1 MRTLV
6 TRRARL
12 LGGAALGAVAAFAF
26 GGTAAAQD
34 APQAQ
39 ATQVE
44 EVIVT
49 GIRGSIESSIAEKRS
64 NSSIVEVVTAE
75 DIGKLPDVSIAE
87 SLARLPG
94 LTAQRLD
101 GRGQVI
107 SIRGLAPDFTT
118 ALLNGREQVSAGDN
132 RGVEFDQYPS
142 ELLGSVLVY
151 KTPDAALIGQG
162 LAGTADLRTIRPLEY
177 GRQAIALNARYEW
190 NDYGALN
197 SGTEDTGQRLSVS
210 YIDQFMDDTLG
221 VVLGYAHMTTPYQ
234 AERFNAWGYPTL
246 DINDDRYGETVGGV
260 RQARAG
266 YEEEAGALFIGGAKP
281 YVQSSEL
288 VRDGYMATVEYRPH
302 DRWRSTFDAFYSE
315 FDNTQILRG
324 IEFPLAWG
332 GSAGVCPGPIATC
345 RPAPLLRP
353 DATVEDGMIVAGTF
367 DNVKGVVRNDGN
379 RRTAEL
385 SSVGWN
391 NWFQV
396 DDNWSA
402 TVDLSYSKADRTDV
416 VLETNAGT
424 GRNIDGVLDTLSFV
438 TTPEGTTF
446 TSALNYADAS
456 LILLTSAQGWGGG
469 VYPEGIEGG
478 QDGFINSPT
487 VVDELTSARV
497 EFGRDYDSG
506 PFRRFSFGVNLTS
519 RDKELSLER
528 YYLSLAANRADPLH
542 NTSVPVPSEFLLEPT
557 DLTYLGLGPVI
568 SYDPFALVDSGIYE
582 LLAPQDDNLLA
593 FGWAVSEEVITGYWK
608 ADIDSMLF
616 GLPTTGN
623 MGFQVVHTDQSSDGT
638 VAAGNPA
645 TPQPITDGDDY
656 TYILPSLNL
665 AFEVRDDLFVRFG
678 AAREMAR
685 PRMDQMRA
693 SVNIDFNEGRVNSTN
708 LDQSPWGGSGG
719 NPRLRPWIA
728 NAVDLSV
735 EKYFGR
741 RGYVSLAGFYKDLE
755 SYIYDQQTLTDFT
768 GFPYT
773 GLVAPALNQGYLS
786 KPQNGEGGTLQG
798 VEFAV
803 SVPFDLIWQPLEGF
817 GVNFSASWTDSDIIP
832 NPGNPSQ
839 PLPGLSEHVNNLTVY
854 YERAGFQARISN
866 RYRSEFLGELSGV
879 GTDRIQRM
887 VDAESVVD
895 AQVGYEFQSGAL
907 EGLSILA
914 QVNNL
919 TDEQFKTFENDDRR
933 RVIDYQQYG
942 RTFLV
947 GVNYRY

>member
-1 MRTLV
+1 MRTQV

-12 LGGAALGAVAAFAF
+12 HGSAALAAAAAFAF
-26 GGTAAAQD
+26 VGTASAQD
-34 APQAQ
+34 ASPQE
-39 ATQVE
+39 TEVE

-49 GIRGSIESSIAEKRS
+49 GIRGSIESSIASKRE

-151 KTPDAALIGQG
+151 KTPDAGLIGQG
-162 LAGTADLRTIRPLEY
+162 LAGTADLRTIRPLQY

-197 SGTEDTGQRLSVS
+197 SGTEDTGQRFSVS
-210 YIDQFMDDTLG
+210 YIDQFMDGRLG
-221 VVLGYAHMTTPYQ
+221 VVLGYAHMSTPYQ
-234 AERFNAWGYPTL
+234 AERFNAWGYPG
-246 DINDDRYGETVGGV
+246 DDEV
-260 RQARAG
+260 AG
-266 YEEEAGALFIGGAKP
+266 PNLVIGGAKP

-288 VRDGYMATVEYRPH
+288 VRDGYMATVEFRPNE
-302 DRWRSTFDAFYSE
+302 RWRSTFDAFYSD

-332 GSAGVCPGPIATC
+332 GSAGTCPGPVATC
-345 RPAPLLRP
+345 RPAPTLRP
-353 DATVEDGMIVAGTF
+353 GYTVEDGMVVAGTW

-385 SSVGWN
+385 TSFGWN
-391 NWFQV
+391 NEFQL
-396 DDNWSA
+396 DDNWTANFDVSF
-402 TVDLSYSKADRTDV
+402 SKADRTDT

-424 GRNIDGVLDTLSFV
+424 GRNIDGALDTLTFV

-446 TSALNYADAS
+446 TTTLDYSDPT

-469 VYPEGIEGG
+469 TYPQGIEGG
-478 QDGFINSPT
+478 QDGFINSPS
-487 VVDELTSARV
+487 VVDELTSVRAD
-497 EFGRDYDSG
+497 FGRDYETG
-506 PFRRFSFGVNLTS
+506 PFSRFSFGANLTS
-519 RDKELSLER
+519 RDKELTLER

-542 NTSVPVPSEFLLEPT
+542 NTSVPVPSQFLLEPT
-557 DLTYLGLGPVI
+557 ELTYLGLGPMI
-568 SYDPFALVDSGIYE
+568 SYDPFALVESGIYD

-593 FGWAVSEEVITGYWK
+593 FGWTVSEEVFTTYWK
-608 ADIDSMLF
+608 ADIESTLL
-616 GLPTTGN
+616 GAPVTGN

-645 TPQPITDGDDY
+645 TPQAVTGGNDY

-665 AFEVRDDLFVRFG
+665 AFEVNDNLFVRVG

-693 SVNIDFNEGRVNSTN
+693 SINIDFNEGRVNST
-708 LDQSPWGGSGG
+708 DPDMSPWGGSGG
-719 NPRLRPWIA
+719 NPALRPWIA
-728 NAVDLSV
+728 NAFDLSI

-768 GFPYT
+768 GYPYT
-773 GLVAPALNQGYLS
+773 GGTAPALSQGYLS
-786 KPQNGEGGTLQG
+786 IPQNGEGGVIQG

-803 SVPFDLIWQPLEGF
+803 SVPFDLIWEPLEGF
-817 GVNFSASWTDSDIIP
+817 GATFSASWTDSDIIP
-832 NPGNPSQ
+832 NPGSPST
-839 PLPGLSEHVNNLTVY
+839 PLPGLSEKVSNLTVY
-854 YERAGFQARISN
+854 YERAGFQARISR

-887 VDAESVVD
+887 VDAESIVD
-895 AQVGYEFQSGAL
+895 AQIGYEFQSGPL
-907 EGLSILA
+907 EGLSALF

-919 TDEQFKTFENDDRR
+919 TDEQFKTFENNDPR

-942 RTFLV
+942 RTYLV
-947 GVNYRY
+947 GINYRY

>member
-1 MRTLV
+1 MTIRI
-6 TRRARL
+6 TRRTRL
-12 LGGAALGAVAAFAF
+12 LGSAAFGAAAVLAFAE
-26 GGTAAAQD
+26 TASAQN
-34 APQAQ
+34 APQEE

-44 EVIVT
+44 EIVVT
-49 GIRGSIESSIAEKRS
+49 GIRGSIESSIASKRE

-107 SIRGLAPDFTT
+107 SVRGLAPDFTT

-197 SGTEDTGQRLSVS
+197 SGTEDTGQRYSVS

-221 VVLGYAHMTTPYQ
+221 VVLGYAHMSTPYQ
-234 AERFNAWGYPTL
+234 AERFNAWGYPNYSDGNL
-246 DINDDRYGETVGGV
+246 
-260 RQARAG
+260 
-266 YEEEAGALFIGGAKP
+266 LIGGAKP

-288 VRDGYMATVEYRPH
+288 VRDGYIATVEYRPN
-302 DRWRSTFDAFYSE
+302 DRWHSTFDAFYSE

-332 GSAGVCPGPIATC
+332 GSSGACPGLPAVC
-345 RPAPLLRP
+345 RPAPALQP
-353 DATVEDGMIVAGTF
+353 GYTVEDGMIVSGTW

-385 SSVGWN
+385 TSVGWN
-391 NWFQV
+391 NEFQV
-396 DDNWSA
+396 TDEWSA
-402 TVDLSYSKADRTDV
+402 TLDLSYSKADRTDV
-416 VLETNAGT
+416 VLETYSGT
-424 GRNIDGVLDTLSFV
+424 GRNVDGALDTLDFT

-446 TSALNYADAS
+446 TPTLDYSDPS
-456 LILLTSAQGWGGG
+456 LILLTSPQGWGGI
-469 VYPEGIEGG
+469 PGG
-478 QDGFINSPT
+478 QDGFINSPSI
-487 VVDELTSARV
+487 VDELSSIRG
-497 EFGRDYDSG
+497 EMSREYEEG
-506 PFRRFSFGVNLTS
+506 PFSRFTFGFNLTS
-519 RDKELSLER
+519 RDKELTLER
-528 YYLSLAANRADPLH
+528 YYLSLTANVADPLH
-542 NTSVPVPSEFLLEPT
+542 NTSVPVPGQFLLEPT
-557 DLTYLGLGPVI
+557 QLDYLGLGPMI
-568 SYDPFALVDSGIYE
+568 SYDPFALVDSGIYDFI
-582 LLAPQDDNLLA
+582 APQDDNLLA
-593 FGWAVSEEVITGYWK
+593 FGWAVSEEVLTGYWK
-608 ADIDSMLF
+608 ADINSMLF
-616 GLPTTGN
+616 GLPVTGN
-623 MGFQVVHTDQSSDGT
+623 MGFQVVHTEQSSDGL
-638 VAAGNPA
+638 AASGDPA
-645 TPQPITDGDDY
+645 VVTPVSGGDDY
-656 TYILPSLNL
+656 NYLLPSANL
-665 AFEVRDDLFVRFG
+665 AFEVRDDLFVRLG
-678 AAREMAR
+678 LARELAR

-693 SVNIDFNEGRVNSTN
+693 SINIDYNQSRAGSTDIN
-708 LDQSPWGGSGG
+708 ASPWGGSGG
-719 NPRLRPWIA
+719 NPNLRPWIA
-728 NAVDLSV
+728 NAVDLSI

-755 SYIYDQQTLTDFT
+755 SYIYDQQQLTDFT
-768 GFPYT
+768 GYPIT
-773 GLVAPALNQGYLS
+773 GGPEPVLRQGFIS
-786 KPQNGEGGTLQG
+786 TPQNGEGGVIQG

-803 SVPFDLIWQPLEGF
+803 SVPFDLLWAPLEGF
-817 GVNFSASWTDSDIIP
+817 GVNFSASWTDSDIVP

-839 PLPGLSEHVNNLTVY
+839 PLPGLSENVSNLTVY
-854 YERAGFQARISN
+854 YERDGFQARVSN

-895 AQVGYEFQSGAL
+895 AQIGYEFQSGPL
-907 EGLSILA
+907 EGLSALF

-919 TDEQFKTFENDDRR
+919 TDEQFKTFENNDPR

-942 RTFLV
+942 RTYLV
-947 GVNYRY
+947 GINYRY

>member
-1 MRTLV
+1 MRTLD

-26 GGTAAAQD
+26 AGTAAAQD
-34 APQAQ
+34 APQDQ

-49 GIRGSIESSIAEKRS
+49 GIRSSIESSIASKRE

-107 SIRGLAPDFTT
+107 SIRGLSPDFTT

-197 SGTEDTGQRLSVS
+197 SGTEDTGQRFSVS

-221 VVLGYAHMTTPYQ
+221 VVLGYAHMSTPYQ
-234 AERFNAWGYPTL
+234 AERFNAWGYPTYSDGNL
-246 DINDDRYGETVGGV
+246 V
-260 RQARAG
+260 
-266 YEEEAGALFIGGAKP
+266 IGGAKP

-332 GSAGVCPGPIATC
+332 GSAGACPGAPGVC
-345 RPAPLLRP
+345 RPAPALRP
-353 DATVEDGMIVAGTF
+353 GYTVEDGMIVAGTW

-385 SSVGWN
+385 TSVGWN

-446 TSALNYADAS
+446 TPTLDYSDPT

-469 VYPEGIEGG
+469 VYPAGIEGG
-478 QDGFINSPT
+478 QDGFINSPS

-497 EFGRDYDSG
+497 EFGRDYHEG
-506 PFRRFSFGVNLTS
+506 PFSRFSFGVNVTS
-519 RDKELSLER
+519 RDKSLTLER
-528 YYLSLAANRADPLH
+528 YYLALAANRADPLH
-542 NTSVPVPSEFLLEPT
+542 NTSVPVPSQFLLEPT
-557 DLTYLGLGPVI
+557 DLTYLGLGPMI

-582 LLAPQDDNLLA
+582 LLAPQDDNFLA
-593 FGWAVSEEVITGYWK
+593 FGWAVSEEVVTGYWK
-608 ADIDSMLF
+608 ADIESVLF

-623 MGFQVVHTDQSSDGT
+623 MGFQVVYTEQSSDGMA
-638 VAAGNPA
+638 AAGNPA
-645 TPQPITDGDDY
+645 TPEPVSGGDDY

-665 AFEVRDDLFVRFG
+665 AFEVRDDLYVRFG

-693 SVNIDFNEGRVNSTN
+693 SVNIDFNEGLWNSTN
-708 LDQSPWGGSGG
+708 LNQSPWGGSGG

-728 NAVDLSV
+728 NAVDLSI

-773 GLVAPALNQGYLS
+773 GPNAPLLNQGYLS

-895 AQVGYEFQSGAL
+895 AQVGYEFQSGPL
-907 EGLSILA
+907 EGLSVLA

-919 TDEQFKTFENDDRR
+919 TDEEFKTFENDDPR
-933 RVIDYQQYG
+933 RVIDHQQYG
-942 RTFLV
+942 RTYLV

>member
-1 MRTLV
+1 MRTQV

-12 LGGAALGAVAAFAF
+12 LGGAALGVVALLAVA
-26 GGTAAAQD
+26 GGA
-34 APQAQ
+34 QAQ
-39 ATQVE
+39 SQDPQEEATE
-44 EVIVT
+44 IGEIIVT

-94 LTAQRLD
+94 LATQRLD
-101 GRGQVI
+101 GRAQVI

-118 ALLNGREQVSAGDN
+118 SLLNGREQVSSGDN

-197 SGTEDTGQRLSVS
+197 SGTEDSGQRYSIS

-221 VVLGYAHMTTPYQ
+221 VVLGYAHMSTPYQ
-234 AERFNAWGYPTL
+234 AERFNAWGYPNYSDGNL
-246 DINDDRYGETVGGV
+246 I
-260 RQARAG
+260 
-266 YEEEAGALFIGGAKP
+266 IGGAKP

-288 VRDGYMATVEYRPH
+288 VRDGYLATVEYRPN

-332 GSAGVCPGPIATC
+332 GSAGACPGTPDVC
-345 RPAPLLRP
+345 RPAPSLRSGY
-353 DATVEDGMIVAGTF
+353 TVEDGVIVAGTW

-385 SSVGWN
+385 TSVGWN
-391 NWFQV
+391 NEFQLT
-396 DDNWSA
+396 DAWTASF
-402 TVDLSYSKADRTDV
+402 DLSYSKADRTDV

-424 GRNIDGVLDTLSFV
+424 GRNVLGALDTLSFV

-446 TSALNYADAS
+446 TPTLDYSDPS

-469 VYPEGIEGG
+469 VYPSGIEGG

-487 VVDELTSARV
+487 TVDELTSARLDFERV
-497 EFGRDYDSG
+497 IEDG
-506 PFRRFSFGVNLTS
+506 PFSRFSFGFNLTS
-519 RDKELSLER
+519 RDKELELER
-528 YYLSLAANRADPLH
+528 YYLSLAANRADPTH
-542 NTSVPVPSEFLLEPT
+542 TTSVPVPSEFLLEPT
-557 DLTYLGLGPVI
+557 DLTYLGLGPMI
-568 SYDPFALVDSGIYE
+568 SYDPFALVESGIYD

-593 FGWAVSEEVITGYWK
+593 FGWSVSEEVFTGYWM
-608 ADIDSMLF
+608 ADIDSTMF
-616 GLPTTGN
+616 GLPLTGN
-623 MGFQVVHTDQSSDGT
+623 MGFQVVHTDQSSEGT

-645 TPQPITDGDDY
+645 TPQPVSDGDDY
-656 TYILPSLNL
+656 FYVLPSANL
-665 AFEVRDDLFVRFG
+665 AFEVADNFFVRLG
-678 AAREMAR
+678 AARELAR

-693 SVNIDFNEGRVNSTN
+693 SINIDFNEGRVASTDVN
-708 LDQSPWGGSGG
+708 QSPWGGSGG

-728 NAVDLSV
+728 NALDISI

-768 GFPYT
+768 GYPYT
-773 GLVAPALNQGYLS
+773 GPVAPTLTQGFLS
-786 KPQNGEGGTLQG
+786 TPQNGEGGVIQG
-798 VEFAV
+798 LEFAL
-803 SVPFDLIWQPLEGF
+803 SVPFDILWQPLEGF
-817 GVNFSASWTDSDIIP
+817 GMTFSASLTDSDIVS
-832 NPGNPSQ
+832 NPGSPST
-839 PLPGLSEHVNNLTVY
+839 PLPGLSEKVGNLTVY

-887 VDAESVVD
+887 VDEENVVD
-895 AQVGYEFQSGAL
+895 AQIGYEFQSGPM

-919 TDEQFKTFENDDRR
+919 TDEQFKTFENNDDR

-947 GVNYRY
+947 GLNYRY

>member
-1 MRTLV
+1 MRTHV

-12 LGGAALGAVAAFAF
+12 LGGAAFGAVAALALA
-26 GGTAAAQD
+26 GTASAQD
-34 APQAQ
+34 APQD
-39 ATQVE
+39 ATEVE
-44 EVIVT
+44 EIVVT
-49 GIRGSIESSIAEKRS
+49 GIRSSIESSIASKRT
-64 NSSIVEVVTAE
+64 NTSIVEVVTAE

-197 SGTEDTGQRLSVS
+197 SGTEDTGQRYSIS

-221 VVLGYAHMTTPYQ
+221 VVLGYAHMSTPYQ
-234 AERFNAWGYPTL
+234 AERFNAWGYPG
-246 DINDDRYGETVGGV
+246 DNAV
-260 RQARAG
+260 AG
-266 YEEEAGALFIGGAKP
+266 PNLVIGGAKP

-288 VRDGYMATVEYRPH
+288 VRDGYMATIEYRPN
-302 DRWRSTFDAFYSE
+302 DRWHSTFDAFYSE

-324 IEFPLAWG
+324 VEFPLAWG
-332 GSAGVCPGPIATC
+332 GSAGACPGTPDVC
-345 RPAPLLRP
+345 RPGPVLQP
-353 DATVEDGMIVAGTF
+353 GFTVEDGMVVAGTF
-367 DNVKGVVRNDGN
+367 ENVKGVVRNDGN

-385 SSVGWN
+385 LSLGWN
-391 NWFQV
+391 NEFQL

-402 TVDLSYSKADRTDV
+402 SLDLSYSKADRTDT

-424 GRNIDGVLDTLSFV
+424 GRNIDGALDTLSFV

-446 TSALNYADAS
+446 TTALDYSDPS

-469 VYPEGIEGG
+469 VFPAGIPGG
-478 QDGFINSPT
+478 QDGFINSPSI
-487 VVDELTSARV
+487 VDELTSIRGEVA
-497 EFGRDYDSG
+497 RDYDAG
-506 PFRRFSFGVNLTS
+506 PFSRFTFGLNLTS
-519 RDKELSLER
+519 RDKELTLKR
-528 YYLSLAANRADPLH
+528 YYLVLAANAADPLH
-542 NTSVPVPSEFLLEPT
+542 NTSVPVPAEFLLEPT
-557 DLTYLGLGPVI
+557 QLSYLGLGPMI
-568 SYDPFALVDSGIYE
+568 SYDPFALVDSGIYD
-582 LLAPQDDNLLA
+582 LVAPQDDNLLA
-593 FGWAVSEEVITGYWK
+593 FGWGVSEEVLTGYWK
-608 ADIDSMLF
+608 ADIDSVLF
-616 GLPTTGN
+616 GMPVTGN

-638 VAAGNPA
+638 VASGNPA
-645 TPQPITDGDDY
+645 TPVPVSGGDEY
-656 TYILPSLNL
+656 NYILPSANL

-678 AAREMAR
+678 AARELAR

-693 SVNIDFNEGRVNSTN
+693 SINIDYNAGLANSTDVN
-708 LDQSPWGGSGG
+708 QSPWGGSGG
-719 NPRLRPWIA
+719 NPELRPWIA
-728 NAVDLSV
+728 NAFDVSI

-755 SYIYDQQTLTDFT
+755 SYIYDQRQLTDFT
-768 GFPYT
+768 GYPIT
-773 GLVAPALNQGYLS
+773 GPQPVLRQGYIS
-786 KPQNGEGGTLQG
+786 TPQNGEGGVIQG

-803 SVPFDLIWQPLEGF
+803 SVPFDLFWAPLEGF
-817 GVNFSASWTDSDIIP
+817 GATFSASWTDSDIIP
-832 NPGNPSQ
+832 NPGSPST
-839 PLPGLSEHVNNLTVY
+839 PLPGLSEKVSNLTVY
-854 YERAGFQARISN
+854 YERAGFQARVSN

-895 AQVGYEFQSGAL
+895 AQIGYEFQSGRL
-907 EGLSILA
+907 EGLSALF

-919 TDEQFKTFENDDRR
+919 TDEEFKTFENNDPR
-933 RVIDYQQYG
+933 RVIDFQQYG
-942 RTFLV
+942 RTYLV
-947 GVNYRY
+947 GLNYRY

>member
-1 MRTLV
+1 MRSQL

-12 LGGAALGAVAAFAF
+12 LGGAAFGAAALLAFA
-26 GGTAAAQD
+26 GAASAQTAPDPQD
-34 APQAQ
+34 D
-39 ATQVE
+39 ATDIG
-44 EVIVT
+44 EVVVT
-49 GIRGSIESSIAEKRS
+49 GIRSSIESSIASKRT

-107 SIRGLAPDFTT
+107 SIRGLSPDFTT

-151 KTPDAALIGQG
+151 KTPDGSLIGQG
-162 LAGTADLRTIRPLEY
+162 LAGTADLRTIRPLAH
-177 GRQAIALNARYEW
+177 GRRTLALNARYEW

-197 SGTEDTGQRLSVS
+197 SGTEDTGQRFSVS
-210 YIDQFMDDTLG
+210 YIDQFMDGRLG
-221 VVLGYAHMTTPYQ
+221 LVLGYAHMSTPYQ
-234 AERFNAWGYPTL
+234 AERFNAWGYP
-246 DINDDRYGETVGGV
+246 NNGPGGE
-260 RQARAG
+260 
-266 YEEEAGALFIGGAKP
+266 LLIGGAKP

-288 VRDGYMATVEYRPH
+288 VRDGYVATLEFRPN
-302 DRWRSTFDAFYSE
+302 DRWHSTFDAFYSE

-324 IEFPLAWG
+324 VEFPLAWG
-332 GSAGVCPGPIATC
+332 GSAGVCPGPAATC
-345 RPAPLLRP
+345 RSGPSLRP
-353 DATVEDGMIVAGTF
+353 GATVEDGVVVAGTF

-385 SSVGWN
+385 TSLAWN
-391 NWFQV
+391 NEFML

-402 TVDLSYSKADRTDV
+402 TLDVSYSKADRTDT

-424 GRNIDGVLDTLSFV
+424 GRNVTGALDSLTFV

-446 TSALNYADAS
+446 RSLLNYADPS

-469 VYPEGIEGG
+469 VYPAGIEGG
-478 QDGFINSPT
+478 QDGFINSPST
-487 VVDELTSARV
+487 VDELRSVRGEIGGDIDA
-497 EFGRDYDSG
+497 G
-506 PFRRFSFGVNLTS
+506 PFSRITFGMNVTD
-519 RDKELSLER
+519 REKELTLER
-528 YYLSLAANRADPLH
+528 YYLSLKANRADPLH
-542 NTSVPVPSEFLLEPT
+542 NTSVPVPAQFLLQPT
-557 DLTYLGLGPVI
+557 QLDFLGIGPVI
-568 SYDPFALVDSGIYE
+568 SYDPFALVASGIYD

-593 FGWAVSEEVITGYWK
+593 FGWAVEETVTTTYLKG
-608 ADIDSMLF
+608 DIDTELF
-616 GLPTTGN
+616 GIPVTGN
-623 MGFQVVHTDQSSDGT
+623 AGVQFVHTEQSSDGR

-645 TPQPITDGDDY
+645 TPVPVSDGDSY
-656 TYILPSLNL
+656 NEVLPSLNL
-665 AFEVRDDLFVRFG
+665 NFQVRDDLYVRLG
-678 AAREMAR
+678 LAREMAR

-693 SVNIDFNEGRVNSTN
+693 SVNIDFNQGRVNSTDIN
-708 LDQSPWGGSGG
+708 QSPWGGSGG
-719 NPRLRPWIA
+719 NPNLRPWIA
-728 NAVDLSV
+728 NAADISI

-741 RGYVSLAGFYKDLE
+741 RGYVSLALFYKDLE

-768 GFPYT
+768 GYPYE
-773 GLVAPALNQGYLS
+773 GAVAPILRQGFLS
-786 KPQNGEGGTLQG
+786 KPQNGEGGVLQG
-798 VEFAV
+798 AEFAV
-803 SVPFDLIWQPLEGF
+803 SLPFDMFWAPLEGF
-817 GVNFSASWTDSDIIP
+817 GATFSASYTDSDIIS
-832 NPGNPSQ
+832 NPGSPST
-839 PLPGLSEHVNNLTVY
+839 PMPGLSEKVANLTVY
-854 YERAGFQARISN
+854 YERHGFQARISN

-887 VDAESVVD
+887 VGAESIVD
-895 AQVGYEFQSGAL
+895 AQIGYEFQSGPM
-907 EGLSILA
+907 EGLSLLA

-919 TDEQFKTFENDDRR
+919 TDEQFKTFENGDER

>member
-1 MRTLV
+1 MRTHV

-12 LGGAALGAVAAFAF
+12 LGGAALVAGLAFAGAV
-26 GGTAAAQD
+26 AAQD
-34 APQAQ
+34 APQEPT
-39 ATQVE
+39 TQVE

-49 GIRGSIESSIAEKRS
+49 GIRGSIESSIASKRE

-197 SGTEDTGQRLSVS
+197 SGTEDTGQRFSVS

-221 VVLGYAHMTTPYQ
+221 VVLGYAHMSTPYQ
-234 AERFNAWGYPTL
+234 AERFNAWGYP
-246 DINDDRYGETVGGV
+246 NSGPGGE
-260 RQARAG
+260 
-266 YEEEAGALFIGGAKP
+266 LLIGGAKP

-288 VRDGYMATVEYRPH
+288 VRDGYIATIEYRPN

-332 GSAGVCPGPIATC
+332 GSAGACPGPLATC
-345 RPAPLLRP
+345 RPAPALRP
-353 DATVEDGMIVAGTF
+353 GFTVEDGMIVAGTF

-385 SSVGWN
+385 TSVGWN
-391 NWFQV
+391 NWFQL

-402 TVDLSYSKADRTDV
+402 TVDLSFSKADRTDV

-424 GRNIDGVLDTLSFV
+424 GRNVAGVLDTLSFV

-446 TSALNYADAS
+446 TTSLDYSDPS

-469 VYPEGIEGG
+469 VYPQGIEGG
-478 QDGFINSPT
+478 QDGVINSPSI
-487 VVDELTSARV
+487 VDELTSVRADV
-497 EFGRDYDSG
+497 GRDYHEG
-506 PFRRFSFGVNLTS
+506 PFSRFSFGFNLTS
-519 RDKELSLER
+519 RDKELTLER

-542 NTSVPVPSEFLLEPT
+542 NTSVPVPSQFLLEPT
-557 DLTYLGLGPVI
+557 ELTYLGLGPMI
-568 SYDPFALVDSGIYE
+568 SYDPFALVESGIYE

-593 FGWAVSEEVITGYWK
+593 FGWAVSEEVFTTYWK
-608 ADIDSMLF
+608 ADIDSTMF
-616 GLPTTGN
+616 GLPLTGN

-638 VAAGNPA
+638 AASGNPA
-645 TPQPITDGDDY
+645 TPVPVSGGDDY
-656 TYILPSLNL
+656 TYVLPSANL
-665 AFEVRDDLFVRFG
+665 AFEVRENLFVRLG
-678 AAREMAR
+678 AARELAR

-693 SVNIDFNEGRVNSTN
+693 SINIDYNAGLAGSTDIN
-708 LDQSPWGGSGG
+708 QSPWGGSGG

-728 NAVDLSV
+728 NAVDLSI

-755 SYIYDQQTLTDFT
+755 SYIYDQQQLTDFT
-768 GFPYT
+768 GYPIT
-773 GLVAPALNQGYLS
+773 GPQPVLRQGFIS
-786 KPQNGEGGTLQG
+786 TPQNGEGGVIQG

-803 SVPFDLIWQPLEGF
+803 SVPFDLFWAPLEGF
-817 GVNFSASWTDSDIIP
+817 GANFSASWTDSDITP

-839 PLPGLSEHVNNLTVY
+839 PLPGLSEEVSNLTVY
-854 YERAGFQARISN
+854 YERDGFQARISN

-895 AQVGYEFQSGAL
+895 AQIGYEFQSGPL
-907 EGLSILA
+907 EGLSALF

-919 TDEQFKTFENDDRR
+919 TDEQFKTFENDDPR

-942 RTFLV
+942 RTYLV

>member
-1 MRTLV
+1 MRTPAN
-6 TRRARL
+6 RRARL
-12 LGGAALGAVAAFAF
+12 LGGAALGVVAILSFA
-26 GGTAAAQD
+26 GVASAQD
-34 APQAQ
+34 AQDPD
-39 ATQVE
+39 ATQVDDI
-44 EVIVT
+44 VVT
-49 GIRGSIESSIAEKRS
+49 GIRSSIESSIASKRT
-64 NSSIVEVVTAE
+64 NDSIVEVVTAE

-107 SIRGLAPDFTT
+107 SIRGLSPDFTT

-151 KTPDAALIGQG
+151 KTPDGALIGQG

-197 SGTEDTGQRLSVS
+197 SGTEDTGQRYSVS
-210 YIDQFMDDTLG
+210 YIDQFMDGRLG
-221 VVLGYAHMTTPYQ
+221 VVLGYAHLSTPYQ
-234 AERFNAWGYPTL
+234 AERFNAWGYP
-246 DINDDRYGETVGGV
+246 NSGPG
-260 RQARAG
+260 
-266 YEEEAGALFIGGAKP
+266 GALVIGGAKP

-288 VRDGYMATVEYRPH
+288 VRDGYIATVEFRPNE
-302 DRWRSTFDAFYSE
+302 RWHSTFDAFYSE

-324 IEFPLAWG
+324 VEFPLAWG
-332 GSAGVCPGPIATC
+332 GSSESVAGACTASGNTQTATC
-345 RPAPLLRP
+345 RPAPSLRAG
-353 DATVEDGMIVAGTF
+353 ATVEDGIVVAGTF

-385 SSVGWN
+385 TSLGWN
-391 NWFQV
+391 NEFML

-402 TVDLSYSKADRTDV
+402 TLDLSYSKADRTDT

-424 GRNIDGVLDTLSFV
+424 GRNVTGALDSLTFR

-446 TSALNYADAS
+446 DSLLDYSNPA

-469 VYPEGIEGG
+469 VYPSGIEGG
-478 QDGFINSPT
+478 QDGFLNSPST
-487 VVDELTSARV
+487 VDELTSIRGEV
-497 EFGRDYDSG
+497 GGDVDFG
-506 PFRRFSFGVNLTS
+506 PFNRIRFGMNVTDREKNLT
-519 RDKELSLER
+519 LER

-542 NTSVPVPSEFLLEPT
+542 NTSVPVPSQFLLAPT
-557 DLTYLGLGPVI
+557 QLDYLGIGPVI
-568 SYDPFALVDSGIYE
+568 SYDPFALVASGIYE

-593 FGWAVSEEVITGYWK
+593 FGWGVEETVTTTYVKG
-608 ADIDSMLF
+608 DLDTVLF
-616 GLPTTGN
+616 GIPTTGN
-623 MGFQVVHTDQSSDGT
+623 AGIQLVHTEQSSDGRA
-638 VAAGNPA
+638 AAGNPA
-645 TPQPITDGDDY
+645 APVPVSGGASY
-656 TYILPSLNL
+656 NEVLPSLNL
-665 AFEVRDDLFVRFG
+665 NFQVADDFYVRLG
-678 AAREMAR
+678 LAREMAR

-693 SVNIDFNEGRVNSTN
+693 SVNIDFNQGRVNSTDVN
-708 LDQSPWGGSGG
+708 QSPWGGSGG
-719 NPRLRPWIA
+719 NPELKPWIA
-728 NAVDLSV
+728 NAADISI

-741 RGYVSLAGFYKDLE
+741 RGYVSLALFYKDLE

-768 GFPYT
+768 GYPYE
-773 GLVAPALNQGYLS
+773 GPVAPALRQGFLS
-786 KPQNGEGGTLQG
+786 KPQNGEGGVLQG
-798 VEFAV
+798 AEFAV
-803 SVPFDLIWQPLEGF
+803 SVPFDMFWAPLEGF
-817 GVNFSASWTDSDIIP
+817 GATFSASYTDSDIIS
-832 NPGNPSQ
+832 NPGSPST
-839 PLPGLSEHVNNLTVY
+839 PMPGLSEKVGNLTVY
-854 YERAGFQARISN
+854 YERNGLQARISN

-895 AQVGYEFQSGAL
+895 AQIGYEFQSGPA
-907 EGLSILA
+907 EGLSVLF

-919 TDEQFKTFENDDRR
+919 TDEQFKTFENNDDR

-942 RTFLV
+942 RTFLF

>member
-1 MRTLV
+1 MRSQL

-12 LGGAALGAVAAFAF
+12 LGGAAFGAAALLAFA
-26 GGTAAAQD
+26 GAASAQTAPDPQD
-34 APQAQ
+34 D
-39 ATQVE
+39 ATDIG
-44 EVIVT
+44 EVVVT
-49 GIRGSIESSIAEKRS
+49 GIRSSIESSIASKRT
-64 NSSIVEVVTAE
+64 NASIVEVVTAE

-107 SIRGLAPDFTT
+107 SIRGLSPDFTT

-142 ELLGSVLVY
+142 ELLGSVMVY
-151 KTPDAALIGQG
+151 KTPDGSLIGQG

-177 GRQAIALNARYEW
+177 GRRAIALNARYEW

-197 SGTEDTGQRLSVS
+197 SGTEDTGQRFSVS
-210 YIDQFMDDTLG
+210 YIDQFMDGRLG
-221 VVLGYAHMTTPYQ
+221 LVLGYAHMSTPYQ
-234 AERFNAWGYPTL
+234 AERFNAWGYP
-246 DINDDRYGETVGGV
+246 N
-260 RQARAG
+260 AG
-266 YEEEAGALFIGGAKP
+266 PGGALLIGGAKP

-288 VRDGYMATVEYRPH
+288 VRDGYVATLEFRPN

-324 IEFPLAWG
+324 VEFPLAWG
-332 GSAGVCPGPIATC
+332 GSAGVCPGPAATC
-345 RPAPLLRP
+345 RPGPSLRP
-353 DATVEDGMIVAGTF
+353 GATVEDGVVVAGTF

-385 SSVGWN
+385 TSLAWN
-391 NWFQV
+391 NEFML

-402 TVDLSYSKADRTDV
+402 TLDISYSKADRTDT

-424 GRNIDGVLDTLSFV
+424 GRNVTGALDSLTFV

-446 TSALNYADAS
+446 SSLLNYADPS

-469 VYPEGIEGG
+469 VYPAGIEGG
-478 QDGFINSPT
+478 QDGFINSPST
-487 VVDELTSARV
+487 VDELRSVRGEIGGDIDA
-497 EFGRDYDSG
+497 G
-506 PFRRFSFGVNLTS
+506 PFSRITFGMNVTD
-519 RDKELSLER
+519 REKELTLER
-528 YYLSLAANRADPLH
+528 YYLSLKANRADPLH
-542 NTSVPVPSEFLLEPT
+542 NTSVPVPAQFLLQPT
-557 DLTYLGLGPVI
+557 QLDFLGIGPVI
-568 SYDPFALVDSGIYE
+568 SYDPFALVASGIYD

-593 FGWAVSEEVITGYWK
+593 FGWAVEETVTTTYLKG
-608 ADIDSMLF
+608 DIDTELF
-616 GLPTTGN
+616 GIPVTGN
-623 MGFQVVHTDQSSDGT
+623 AGVQFVHTEQSSDGR

-645 TPQPITDGDDY
+645 TPVPVSDGDSY
-656 TYILPSLNL
+656 NEVLPSLNL
-665 AFEVRDDLFVRFG
+665 NFQVRDDFYVRLG
-678 AAREMAR
+678 LAREMAR

-693 SVNIDFNEGRVNSTN
+693 SINIDFNEGRATSTDVN
-708 LDQSPWGGSGG
+708 QSPWGGSGG
-719 NPRLRPWIA
+719 NPNLRPWIA
-728 NAVDLSV
+728 NAVDISI

-741 RGYVSLAGFYKDLE
+741 RGYVALALFYKDLE
-755 SYIYDQQTLTDFT
+755 SYIYDEQTLTDFT
-768 GFPYT
+768 GYPYT
-773 GLVAPALNQGYLS
+773 GPIAPTLRQGYLS
-786 KPQNGEGGTLQG
+786 TPQNGEGGSLSG
-798 VEFAV
+798 AEFAV
-803 SVPFDLIWQPLEGF
+803 SVPFDILWEPLEGF
-817 GVNFSASWTDSDIIP
+817 GATFSASYTESDIVS

-839 PLPGLSEHVNNLTVY
+839 PLPGLSEKVANLTVY
-854 YERAGFQARISN
+854 YERHGFQARISN

-887 VDAESVVD
+887 VGAESVVD
-895 AQVGYEFQSGAL
+895 AQIGYEFQSGPM
-907 EGLSILA
+907 EGLSLLA

-919 TDEQFKTFENDDRR
+919 TDEQFKTFENGDER

>member
-1 MRTLV
+1 MNTRM

-12 LGGAALGAVAAFAF
+12 LGGAAVGAVALLAFAN
-26 GGTAAAQD
+26 TASAQSAQD
-34 APQAQ
+34 EP
-39 ATQVE
+39 VE
-44 EVIVT
+44 IDEVVVT
-49 GIRGSIESSIAEKRS
+49 GIRSSIESSIASKRN

-87 SLARLPG
+87 SLARMPG
-94 LTAQRLD
+94 VTAQRLD

-107 SIRGLAPDFTT
+107 SIRGLSPDFTT

-151 KTPDAALIGQG
+151 KTPDSALIGQG

-197 SGTEDTGQRLSVS
+197 SGTTDHGSRYSVS
-210 YIDQFMDDTLG
+210 YIDQFMDGRLG
-221 VVLGYAHMTTPYQ
+221 LVLGYAHMSTPYQ
-234 AERFNAWGYPTL
+234 AERFNAWGYP
-246 DINDDRYGETVGGV
+246 NSGPG
-260 RQARAG
+260 
-266 YEEEAGALFIGGAKP
+266 GALLIGGAKP

-288 VRDGYMATVEYRPH
+288 VRDGYVATLEFRPN
-302 DRWRSTFDAFYSE
+302 DRWHSTFDAFYSE

-332 GSAGVCPGPIATC
+332 GSAGACPGPAATC
-345 RPAPLLRP
+345 RPAPALRP
-353 DATVEDGMIVAGTF
+353 GATVEDGVVVAGTF

-385 SSVGWN
+385 TSLGWSN
-391 NWFQV
+391 EFMV
-396 DDNWSA
+396 TDNWTA
-402 TVDLSYSKADRTDV
+402 TLDLSYSKADRTDT

-446 TSALNYADAS
+446 TSALDYSDPN
-456 LILLTSAQGWGGG
+456 LILLTSSQGWGGG
-469 VYPEGIEGG
+469 VYPTGIEGG
-478 QDGFINSPT
+478 QDGFINSPSI
-487 VVDELTSARV
+487 VDELSSVRGEMARDIDT
-497 EFGRDYDSG
+497 GG
-506 PFRRFSFGVNLTS
+506 PFSRFAFGFNVTS
-519 RDKELSLER
+519 RDKELTLER

-542 NTSVPVPSEFLLEPT
+542 NTSVRVPTQFLLTPT
-557 DLTYLGLGPVI
+557 NLDYLGLGPVI
-568 SYDPFALVDSGIYE
+568 SYDPFALVESGIYD

-593 FGWAVSEEVITGYWK
+593 FGWQVSETVLTSYWK
-608 ADIDSMLF
+608 ADLDTTMF
-616 GLPTTGN
+616 GVPLTGN
-623 MGFQVVHTDQSSDGT
+623 LGFQVVHTDQSSDGT
-638 VAAGNPA
+638 VASGNPA
-645 TPQPITDGDDY
+645 TPTPISGGDDY
-656 TYILPSLNL
+656 SYILPSANL
-665 AFEVRDDLFVRFG
+665 VFEAQENLFVRVG
-678 AAREMAR
+678 LAREMAR
-685 PRMDQMRA
+685 PRLDQMRA
-693 SVNIDFNEGRVNSTN
+693 SINIDYDPGKAASTDVNN
-708 LDQSPWGGSGG
+708 SPWGGSGG
-719 NPRLRPWIA
+719 NPNLRPWIA
-728 NAVDLSV
+728 NAADISI

-741 RGYVSLAGFYKDLE
+741 RGYVSLAGFYKDLQ
-755 SYIYDQQTLTDFT
+755 SYIYDQRQVTDFT
-768 GFPYT
+768 GYPVT
-773 GLVAPALNQGYLS
+773 GPQPTLRQGIITT
-786 KPQNGEGGTLQG
+786 PQNGEGGVIQG

-803 SVPFDLIWQPLEGF
+803 SVPFDLVWEPLEGF
-817 GVNFSASWTDSDIIP
+817 GMTFSASWTDSDIIS
-832 NPGNPSQ
+832 NPGSPST
-839 PLPGLSEHVNNLTVY
+839 PMPGLSEKVSNLTLY
-854 YERAGFQARISN
+854 YERDGLQARISN

-895 AQVGYEFQSGAL
+895 AQIGYEFQGGPL
-907 EGLSILA
+907 EGLSALF

-919 TDEQFKTFENDDRR
+919 TDEQFKTFENGDPR

>member
-1 MRTLV
+1 MRSQV
-6 TRRARL
+6 TRRVRL
-12 LGGAALGAVAAFAF
+12 LAGAALGVVGLLAFA
-26 GGTAAAQD
+26 GSASAQD
-34 APQAQ
+34 APQEQ
-39 ATQVE
+39 EATE
-44 EVIVT
+44 IDEVIVT
-49 GIRGSIESSIAEKRS
+49 GIRSSIESSIATKRN

-101 GRGQVI
+101 GRSQVI

-210 YIDQFMDDTLG
+210 YIDQFMDGRLG
-221 VVLGYAHMTTPYQ
+221 VVLGYAHMSTPYQ
-234 AERFNAWGYPTL
+234 AERFNAWGYP
-246 DINDDRYGETVGGV
+246 DVGGN
-260 RQARAG
+260 
-266 YEEEAGALFIGGAKP
+266 LLIGGAKP

-288 VRDGYMATVEYRPH
+288 VRDGYMATIEFRPN
-302 DRWRSTFDAFYSE
+302 DRWHSTFDAFYSE

-332 GSAGVCPGPIATC
+332 GSAGACPGPIATC
-345 RPAPLLRP
+345 RPAPALQP
-353 DATVEDGMIVAGTF
+353 GFTVEDGMIVAGTF

-385 SSVGWN
+385 TSLGWN
-391 NWFQV
+391 NEFQLA
-396 DDNWSA
+396 DAWTA
-402 TVDLSYSKADRTDV
+402 TLDLSYSKADRTDV

-446 TSALNYADAS
+446 TTALDYSDSS
-456 LILLTSAQGWGGG
+456 LIVLTSSQGWGGG
-469 VYPEGIEGG
+469 VYPAGIEGG
-478 QDGFINSPT
+478 QDGFINSPSI
-487 VVDELTSARV
+487 VDELTSVRG
-497 EFGRDYDSG
+497 EFARDYDSG
-506 PFRRFSFGVNLTS
+506 PFSRFAFGFNLTS
-519 RDKELSLER
+519 RDKELTLER

-542 NTSVPVPSEFLLEPT
+542 NTSVPVPAEFLLEPT
-557 DLTYLGLGPVI
+557 DLTYLGLGPMI
-568 SYDPFALVDSGIYE
+568 SYDPFALVESGIYD

-593 FGWAVSEEVITGYWK
+593 FGWAVSEEVFTSYWK
-608 ADIDSMLF
+608 ADINSRLF
-616 GLPTTGN
+616 GLPVTGN
-623 MGFQVVHTDQSSDGT
+623 LGFQVVHTEQSSDGT
-638 VAAGNPA
+638 AASGNPA
-645 TPQPITDGDDY
+645 TPVPTSGGDDY
-656 TYILPSLNL
+656 TYFLPSTNL
-665 AFEVRDDLFVRFG
+665 AFEVSEDLYVRVG
-678 AAREMAR
+678 AARELAR

-693 SVNIDFNEGRVNSTN
+693 SINIDYNAGLAGSTDIN
-708 LDQSPWGGSGG
+708 QSPWGGSGG
-719 NPRLRPWIA
+719 NPNLRPWIA
-728 NAVDLSV
+728 NAFDVSI

-755 SYIYDQQTLTDFT
+755 SYIYDQQQLTDFT
-768 GFPYT
+768 GYPIT
-773 GLVAPALNQGYLS
+773 GPQPVLRQGYIS
-786 KPQNGEGGTLQG
+786 TPQNGEGGVIQG

-803 SVPFDLIWQPLEGF
+803 SVPFDLLWEPLEGF
-817 GVNFSASWTDSDIIP
+817 GATFSASWTDSDITP

-839 PLPGLSEHVNNLTVY
+839 PLPGLSENVSNLTVY

-887 VDAESVVD
+887 VDAESLVD
-895 AQVGYEFQSGAL
+895 AQIGYEFRSGPL
-907 EGLSILA
+907 EGLSALF

-919 TDEQFKTFENDDRR
+919 TDEQFKTFENDDPR

-942 RTFLV
+942 RTYLV
-947 GVNYRY
+947 GLNYRY

>member
-1 MRTLV
+1 MRTQV

-12 LGGAALGAVAAFAF
+12 LGGAALGAVATFAFA
-26 GGTAAAQD
+26 GAASAQD
-34 APQAQ
+34 TSQEDP
-39 ATQVE
+39 TQVE

-49 GIRGSIESSIAEKRS
+49 GIRGSIESSIASKRE

-197 SGTEDTGQRLSVS
+197 SGTEDTGQRFSVS
-210 YIDQFMDDTLG
+210 YIDQFLDDTLG
-221 VVLGYAHMTTPYQ
+221 VVLGYAHMSTPYQ
-234 AERFNAWGYPTL
+234 AERFNAWGYPTYSDGNL
-246 DINDDRYGETVGGV
+246 
-260 RQARAG
+260 
-266 YEEEAGALFIGGAKP
+266 LIGGAKP

-288 VRDGYMATVEYRPH
+288 VRDGYIATVEFRPN
-302 DRWRSTFDAFYSE
+302 DRWHSTFDAFYSE

-332 GSAGVCPGPIATC
+332 GSAGACPGPAATC
-345 RPAPLLRP
+345 RPAPALRP
-353 DATVEDGMIVAGTF
+353 GYTVEDGVIVAGTF

-385 SSVGWN
+385 TSVGWN
-391 NWFQV
+391 NEFQLN
-396 DDNWSA
+396 DDWMASF
-402 TVDLSYSKADRTDV
+402 DISYSKADRTDV

-424 GRNIDGVLDTLSFV
+424 GRNIDGALDTLSFV

-446 TSALNYADAS
+446 TSTLDYSDPS
-456 LILLTSAQGWGGG
+456 LILLTSSQGWGGG
-469 VYPEGIEGG
+469 VFPAGIPGG
-478 QDGFINSPT
+478 QDGFINSPSI
-487 VVDELTSARV
+487 VDELQSIRGEV
-497 EFGRDYDSG
+497 GRDYDEG
-506 PFRRFSFGVNLTS
+506 PFSHFEFGFNVTS
-519 RDKELSLER
+519 RDKELTLER
-528 YYLSLAANRADPLH
+528 YYLVLAANAADPLH
-542 NTSVPVPSEFLLEPT
+542 NTSVPVPSQFLLEPT
-557 DLTYLGLGPVI
+557 QLSYLGLGGMI
-568 SYDPFALVDSGIYE
+568 SYDPFALVESGIYD
-582 LLAPQDDNLLA
+582 LVAPQDDNLLA
-593 FGWAVSEEVITGYWK
+593 FGWAVSEEVFTGYWK
-608 ADIDSMLF
+608 ADIESEMF
-616 GLPTTGN
+616 GMPLTGN

-638 VAAGNPA
+638 AASGNPA
-645 TPQPITDGDDY
+645 TPVPVSGGDDY
-656 TYILPSLNL
+656 SYILPSANL

-678 AAREMAR
+678 IARELAR

-693 SVNIDFNEGRVNSTN
+693 SINIDYNAGLAASTDVN
-708 LDQSPWGGSGG
+708 QSPWGGSGG
-719 NPRLRPWIA
+719 NPELRPWIA
-728 NAVDLSV
+728 NALDLSI

-741 RGYVSLAGFYKDLE
+741 RGYVSLAGFYKDLQ
-755 SYIYDQQTLTDFT
+755 SYIYDQQQLTDFT
-768 GFPYT
+768 GYPIT
-773 GLVAPALNQGYLS
+773 GPQPVLRQGFIS
-786 KPQNGEGGTLQG
+786 TPQNGEGGVIQG

-803 SVPFDLIWQPLEGF
+803 SVPFDLFWEPLEGF
-817 GVNFSASWTDSDIIP
+817 GVNFSASWTDSDITP

-839 PLPGLSEHVNNLTVY
+839 PLPGLSEKVSNLTVY
-854 YERAGFQARISN
+854 YERDGFQARISN

-895 AQVGYEFQSGAL
+895 AQIGYEFQSGPL
-907 EGLSILA
+907 EGLSALF

-919 TDEQFKTFENDDRR
+919 TDEQFKTFENNDPR
-933 RVIDYQQYG
+933 RVIDFQQYG
-942 RTFLV
+942 RTYLV
-947 GVNYRY
+947 GINYRY

>member
-1 MRTLV
+1 MRTHV

-12 LGGAALGAVAAFAF
+12 LGGAALVAGLAFA
-26 GGTAAAQD
+26 GAAAAQD
-34 APQAQ
+34 APQEPT
-39 ATQVE
+39 TQVE

-49 GIRGSIESSIAEKRS
+49 GIRGSIESSIASKRE

-197 SGTEDTGQRLSVS
+197 SGTEDTGQRFSVS

-221 VVLGYAHMTTPYQ
+221 VVLGYAHMSTPYQ
-234 AERFNAWGYPTL
+234 AERFNAWGYP
-246 DINDDRYGETVGGV
+246 NSGPGGE
-260 RQARAG
+260 
-266 YEEEAGALFIGGAKP
+266 LLIGGAKP

-288 VRDGYMATVEYRPH
+288 VRDGYIATIEYRPN

-332 GSAGVCPGPIATC
+332 GSAGACPGPLATC
-345 RPAPLLRP
+345 RPAPALRP
-353 DATVEDGMIVAGTF
+353 GFTVEDGMIVAGTF

-385 SSVGWN
+385 TSVGWN
-391 NWFQV
+391 NWFQL

-402 TVDLSYSKADRTDV
+402 TVDLSFSKADRTDV

-424 GRNIDGVLDTLSFV
+424 GRNVAGVLDTLSFV

-446 TSALNYADAS
+446 TTSLDYSDPS

-469 VYPEGIEGG
+469 VYPQGIEGG
-478 QDGFINSPT
+478 QDGFINSPSI
-487 VVDELTSARV
+487 VDELTSVRADV
-497 EFGRDYDSG
+497 GRDYHQG
-506 PFRRFSFGVNLTS
+506 PFSRFSFGFNLTS
-519 RDKELSLER
+519 RDKELTLER

-542 NTSVPVPSEFLLEPT
+542 NTSVPVPSQFLLEPT
-557 DLTYLGLGPVI
+557 ELTYLGLGPMI
-568 SYDPFALVDSGIYE
+568 SYDPFALVESGIYE

-593 FGWAVSEEVITGYWK
+593 FGWAVSEEVFTTYWK
-608 ADIDSMLF
+608 ADIDSTMF
-616 GLPTTGN
+616 GLPLTGN

-638 VAAGNPA
+638 AASGNPA
-645 TPQPITDGDDY
+645 TPVPVSGGDDY
-656 TYILPSLNL
+656 TYVLPSANL
-665 AFEVRDDLFVRFG
+665 AFEVRENLFVRLG
-678 AAREMAR
+678 AARELAR

-693 SVNIDFNEGRVNSTN
+693 SINIDYNAGLAGSTDVN
-708 LDQSPWGGSGG
+708 QSPWGGSGG

-728 NAVDLSV
+728 NAVDLSI

-755 SYIYDQQTLTDFT
+755 SYIYDQQQLTDFT
-768 GFPYT
+768 GYPIT
-773 GLVAPALNQGYLS
+773 GPQPVLRQGFIS
-786 KPQNGEGGTLQG
+786 TPQNGEGGVIQG

-803 SVPFDLIWQPLEGF
+803 SVPFDLFWAPLEGF
-817 GVNFSASWTDSDIIP
+817 GANFSASWTDSDITP

-839 PLPGLSEHVNNLTVY
+839 PLPGLSEEVSNLTVY
-854 YERAGFQARISN
+854 YERDGFQARISN

-895 AQVGYEFQSGAL
+895 AQIGYEFQSGPL
-907 EGLSILA
+907 EGLSALF

-919 TDEQFKTFENDDRR
+919 TDEQFKTFENDDPR

-942 RTFLV
+942 RTYLV
-947 GVNYRY
+947 GINYRY

>member
-1 MRTLV
+1 MRTPI

-12 LGGAALGAVAAFAF
+12 LAGGAIGAIGLVAFA
-26 GGTAAAQD
+26 GAASAQST
-34 APQAQ
+34 PQEP
-39 ATQVE
+39 TE
-44 EVIVT
+44 IDEVVVT
-49 GIRGSIESSIAEKRS
+49 GIRSSIESSIASKRTE
-64 NSSIVEVVTAE
+64 SSIVEVVTAE

-142 ELLGSVLVY
+142 ELLGSVMVY

-177 GRQAIALNARYEW
+177 GRQTIALNARYEW

-210 YIDQFMDDTLG
+210 YIDQFMDGRLG
-221 VVLGYAHMTTPYQ
+221 LVLGYAHMSTPYQ
-234 AERFNAWGYPTL
+234 AERFNAWGYP
-246 DINDDRYGETVGGV
+246 NSGPG
-260 RQARAG
+260 
-266 YEEEAGALFIGGAKP
+266 GALLIGGAKP

-288 VRDGYMATVEYRPH
+288 VRDGYMATVEFRPN
-302 DRWRSTFDAFYSE
+302 DRWHSTFDAFYSE

-324 IEFPLAWG
+324 VEFPLAWG
-332 GSAGVCPGPIATC
+332 GSAGTCPGPAATC
-345 RPAPLLRP
+345 RPAPALRAG
-353 DATVEDGMIVAGTF
+353 ATVEDGMVVAGTF

-385 SSVGWN
+385 TSLGWN
-391 NWFQV
+391 NEFMI

-402 TVDLSYSKADRTDV
+402 TLDVSYSKADRTDT

-424 GRNIDGVLDTLSFV
+424 GRNVTGALDTLTFS

-446 TSALNYADAS
+446 SSLLNYADPT

-469 VYPEGIEGG
+469 VYPAGIEGG
-478 QDGFINSPT
+478 QDGFINSPSI
-487 VVDELTSARV
+487 VDELNSIRGEV
-497 EFGRDYDSG
+497 SG
-506 PFRRFSFGVNLTS
+506 DIDGGLFSHVTLGINVTD
-519 RDKELSLER
+519 REKELTLER
-528 YYLSLAANRADPLH
+528 YYLSLTANRNDPLH
-542 NTSVPVPSEFLLEPT
+542 NTSVPVPSQFLLAPT
-557 DLTYLGLGPVI
+557 QLDFLGIGPVI
-568 SYDPFALVDSGIYE
+568 SYDPFALVESGIYT

-593 FGWAVSEEVITGYWK
+593 FGWGVEEQVITSYAM
-608 ADIDSMLF
+608 ADVDAELGGM
-616 GLPTTGN
+616 PVTGN
-623 MGFQVVHTDQSSDGT
+623 VGLQFVHTEQSSDGR
-638 VAAGNPA
+638 AATGNPA
-645 TPQPITDGDDY
+645 TPVPVSGGDSY
-656 TYILPSLNL
+656 NEILPSLNL
-665 AFEVRDDLFVRFG
+665 NFQVRDDLYVRLG
-678 AAREMAR
+678 LAREMAR

-693 SVNIDFNEGRVNSTN
+693 SVNVDFNEGRATSTDVN
-708 LDQSPWGGSGG
+708 QSPWGGSGG
-719 NPRLRPWIA
+719 NPELRPWIA
-728 NAVDLSV
+728 NAADISI

-741 RGYVSLAGFYKDLE
+741 RGYVSLALFYKDLE

-768 GFPYT
+768 GYAYT
-773 GLVAPALNQGYLS
+773 GPTAPTLRQGFLS
-786 KPQNGEGGTLQG
+786 KPQNGEGGTISG
-798 VEFAV
+798 AEFAV
-803 SVPFDLIWQPLEGF
+803 SVPFDLFWEPLEGF
-817 GVNFSASWTDSDIIP
+817 GATFSASWTDSDIVP
-832 NPGNPSQ
+832 NPGSPST
-839 PLPGLSEHVNNLTVY
+839 PLPGLSEKVGNLTLY
-854 YERAGFQARISN
+854 YERNGFQARISD

-895 AQVGYEFQSGAL
+895 AQIGYEFQSGRL
-907 EGLSILA
+907 EGLSLLA

-919 TDEQFKTFENDDRR
+919 TDEQFKTFENDDPR

-947 GVNYRY
+947 GINYRY

>member
-1 MRTLV
+1 MRTHV

-12 LGGAALGAVAAFAF
+12 LGGAALGAVAALALA
-26 GGTAAAQD
+26 GTASAQD
-34 APQAQ
+34 APQD
-39 ATQVE
+39 ATEVE
-44 EVIVT
+44 EVVVT
-49 GIRGSIESSIAEKRS
+49 GIRSSIESSIASKRT
-64 NSSIVEVVTAE
+64 NTSIVEVVTAE

-197 SGTEDTGQRLSVS
+197 SGTEDTGQRYSIS

-221 VVLGYAHMTTPYQ
+221 VVLGYAHMSTPYQ
-234 AERFNAWGYPTL
+234 AERFNAWGYPG
-246 DINDDRYGETVGGV
+246 DNAV
-260 RQARAG
+260 AG
-266 YEEEAGALFIGGAKP
+266 PNLVIGGAKP

-288 VRDGYMATVEYRPH
+288 VRDGYMATIEYRPN
-302 DRWRSTFDAFYSE
+302 DRWHSTFDAFYSE
-315 FDNTQILRG
+315 FDNTQNLRG
-324 IEFPLAWG
+324 VEFPLAWG
-332 GSAGVCPGPIATC
+332 GSAGACPGTPDVC
-345 RPAPLLRP
+345 RPGPVLQP
-353 DATVEDGMIVAGTF
+353 GFTVEDGMVVAGTF
-367 DNVKGVVRNDGN
+367 ENVKGVVRNDGN

-385 SSVGWN
+385 LSLGWN
-391 NWFQV
+391 NEFQL

-402 TVDLSYSKADRTDV
+402 SLDLSYSKADRTDT

-424 GRNIDGVLDTLSFV
+424 GRNIDGALDTLSFV

-446 TSALNYADAS
+446 TTALDYSDPS

-469 VYPEGIEGG
+469 VFPAGIPGG
-478 QDGFINSPT
+478 QDGFINSPSI
-487 VVDELTSARV
+487 VDELTSIRGEVA
-497 EFGRDYDSG
+497 RDYDAG
-506 PFRRFSFGVNLTS
+506 PFSRFTFGFNLTS
-519 RDKELSLER
+519 RDKELTLER
-528 YYLSLAANRADPLH
+528 YYLVLAANAADPLH
-542 NTSVPVPSEFLLEPT
+542 NTSVPVPAEFLLEPT
-557 DLTYLGLGPVI
+557 QLSYLGLGPMI
-568 SYDPFALVDSGIYE
+568 SYDPFALVDSGIYD
-582 LLAPQDDNLLA
+582 LVAPQDDNLLA
-593 FGWAVSEEVITGYWK
+593 FGWGVSEEVLTGYWK
-608 ADIDSMLF
+608 ADIDSVLF
-616 GLPTTGN
+616 GMPVTGN

-638 VAAGNPA
+638 VASGNPA
-645 TPQPITDGDDY
+645 TPVPVSGGDEY
-656 TYILPSLNL
+656 NYILPSANL

-678 AAREMAR
+678 AARELAR

-693 SVNIDFNEGRVNSTN
+693 SINIDYNAGLANSTDVN
-708 LDQSPWGGSGG
+708 QSPWGGSGG
-719 NPRLRPWIA
+719 NPELRPWIA
-728 NAVDLSV
+728 NAFDVSI

-755 SYIYDQQTLTDFT
+755 SYIYDQRQLTDFT
-768 GFPYT
+768 GYPIT
-773 GLVAPALNQGYLS
+773 GPQPVLRQGYIS
-786 KPQNGEGGTLQG
+786 TPQNGEGGVIQG

-803 SVPFDLIWQPLEGF
+803 SVPFDLFWAPLEGF
-817 GVNFSASWTDSDIIP
+817 GATFSASWTDSDIIP
-832 NPGNPSQ
+832 NPGSPST
-839 PLPGLSEHVNNLTVY
+839 PLPGLSEKVSNLTVY
-854 YERAGFQARISN
+854 YERAGFQARVSN

-895 AQVGYEFQSGAL
+895 AQIGYEFQSGRL
-907 EGLSILA
+907 EGLSALF

-919 TDEQFKTFENDDRR
+919 TDEEFKTFENNDPR
-933 RVIDYQQYG
+933 RVIDFQQYG
-942 RTFLV
+942 RTYLV
-947 GVNYRY
+947 GLNYRY

>member
-1 MRTLV
+1 MNTRM

-12 LGGAALGAVAAFAF
+12 LGGAAVGAVALLAFAN
-26 GGTAAAQD
+26 TASAQSAQD
-34 APQAQ
+34 EP
-39 ATQVE
+39 TE
-44 EVIVT
+44 IDEVVVT
-49 GIRGSIESSIAEKRS
+49 GIRSSIESSIASKRN

-87 SLARLPG
+87 SLARMPG
-94 LTAQRLD
+94 VTAQRLD

-107 SIRGLAPDFTT
+107 SIRGLSPDFTT

-151 KTPDAALIGQG
+151 KTPDSALIGQG

-197 SGTEDTGQRLSVS
+197 SGTTDHGSRYSVS
-210 YIDQFMDDTLG
+210 FIDQFMDGRLG
-221 VVLGYAHMTTPYQ
+221 VVLGYAHMSTPYQ
-234 AERFNAWGYPTL
+234 AERFNAWGYP
-246 DINDDRYGETVGGV
+246 NSGPG
-260 RQARAG
+260 
-266 YEEEAGALFIGGAKP
+266 GALLIGGAKP

-288 VRDGYMATVEYRPH
+288 VRDGYVATVEFRPNE
-302 DRWRSTFDAFYSE
+302 RWHSTFDAFYSE

-332 GSAGVCPGPIATC
+332 GSAGVCPGPAATC
-345 RPAPLLRP
+345 RPAPALRP
-353 DATVEDGMIVAGTF
+353 GATVEDGVVVAGTF

-385 SSVGWN
+385 TALGWSNEFSVT
-391 NWFQV
+391 
-396 DDNWSA
+396 DNWTA
-402 TVDLSYSKADRTDV
+402 TLDLSYSKADRTDT

-446 TSALNYADAS
+446 TSSLDYSDPT

-469 VYPEGIEGG
+469 VYPAGIEGG
-478 QDGFINSPT
+478 QDGFINSPSI
-487 VVDELTSARV
+487 VDELSSVRGEMARDIDT
-497 EFGRDYDSG
+497 GG
-506 PFRRFSFGVNLTS
+506 PFSRFAFGFNVTR
-519 RDKELSLER
+519 RDKELTLER

-542 NTSVPVPSEFLLEPT
+542 NTSVPVPTQFLLTPT
-557 DLTYLGLGPVI
+557 NLDYLGLGPVI
-568 SYDPFALVDSGIYE
+568 SYDPFALVESGIYD

-593 FGWAVSEEVITGYWK
+593 FGWQVSETVLTSYWK
-608 ADIDSMLF
+608 ADLDTTMF
-616 GLPTTGN
+616 GVPLTGN
-623 MGFQVVHTDQSSDGT
+623 LGFQVVHTDQSSDGT
-638 VAAGNPA
+638 VASGNPA
-645 TPQPITDGDDY
+645 TPTPISGGDDY
-656 TYILPSLNL
+656 SYILPSANL
-665 AFEVRDDLFVRFG
+665 VFEARENLFVRVG
-678 AAREMAR
+678 LAREMAR
-685 PRMDQMRA
+685 PRLDQMRA
-693 SVNIDFNEGRVNSTN
+693 SINIDYDPGKAASTDVNN
-708 LDQSPWGGSGG
+708 SPWGGSGG
-719 NPRLRPWIA
+719 NPNLRPWIA
-728 NAVDLSV
+728 NAADISI

-741 RGYVSLAGFYKDLE
+741 RGYVSLAGFYKDLQ
-755 SYIYDQQTLTDFT
+755 SYIYDQRQVTDFT
-768 GFPYT
+768 GYPVT
-773 GLVAPALNQGYLS
+773 GPQPVLRQGIITT
-786 KPQNGEGGTLQG
+786 PQNGEGGVIQG

-803 SVPFDLIWQPLEGF
+803 SVPFDLVWEPLEGF
-817 GVNFSASWTDSDIIP
+817 GMTFSASWTDSDIIS
-832 NPGNPSQ
+832 NPGSPST
-839 PLPGLSEHVNNLTVY
+839 PMPGLSEKVSNLTVY
-854 YERAGFQARISN
+854 YERDGLQARISN

-895 AQVGYEFQSGAL
+895 AQIGYEFQSGPL
-907 EGLSILA
+907 EGLSALF

-919 TDEQFKTFENDDRR
+919 TDEQFKTFENGDPR

>member
-1 MRTLV
+1 MRTPI

-12 LGGAALGAVAAFAF
+12 LAGGAVGAIGLVAFA
-26 GGTAAAQD
+26 GAASAQS
-34 APQAQ
+34 
-39 ATQVE
+39 TQE
-44 EVIVT
+44 PTEVDEVVVT
-49 GIRGSIESSIAEKRS
+49 GIRSSIESSIASKRTET
-64 NSSIVEVVTAE
+64 SIVEVVTAE

-142 ELLGSVLVY
+142 ELLGSVMVY

-177 GRQAIALNARYEW
+177 GRQVIALNARYEW

-210 YIDQFMDDTLG
+210 YVDQFMDGKLG
-221 VVLGYAHMTTPYQ
+221 LVLGYAHMSTPYQ
-234 AERFNAWGYPTL
+234 AERFNAWGYP
-246 DINDDRYGETVGGV
+246 NSGPGGE
-260 RQARAG
+260 
-266 YEEEAGALFIGGAKP
+266 LLIGGAKP

-288 VRDGYMATVEYRPH
+288 VRDGYMATVEFRPN
-302 DRWRSTFDAFYSE
+302 DRWHSTFDAFYSE

-324 IEFPLAWG
+324 VEFPLAWG
-332 GSAGVCPGPIATC
+332 GSAGTCPGPAATC
-345 RPAPLLRP
+345 RPAPALRP
-353 DATVEDGMIVAGTF
+353 GATVEDGLVVAGTF

-385 SSVGWN
+385 SSFAWEN
-391 NWFQV
+391 EFMI

-402 TVDLSYSKADRTDV
+402 TLDLSHSKADRTDT

-424 GRNIDGVLDTLSFV
+424 GRNVTGALDSLTFS

-446 TSALNYADAS
+446 SSLLNYADPT

-469 VYPEGIEGG
+469 VYPSGIEGG
-478 QDGFINSPT
+478 QDGFINSPSI
-487 VVDELTSARV
+487 VDELNSIRGEVA
-497 EFGRDYDSG
+497 GDIDGG
-506 PFRRFSFGVNLTS
+506 PFSRITFGINVTD
-519 RDKELSLER
+519 REKELTLER
-528 YYLSLAANRADPLH
+528 YYLSLTANRNDPLH
-542 NTSVPVPSEFLLEPT
+542 NTSVPVPSQFLLAPT
-557 DLTYLGLGPVI
+557 QLDFLGIGPVI
-568 SYDPFALVDSGIYE
+568 SYDPFALVESGIYA

-593 FGWAVSEEVITGYWK
+593 FGWGVEERVTTSYVMG
-608 ADIDSMLF
+608 DIDTELGGMQV
-616 GLPTTGN
+616 TGN
-623 MGFQVVHTDQSSDGT
+623 VGVQLVHTEQSSDGRA
-638 VAAGNPA
+638 AAGNPA
-645 TPQPITDGDDY
+645 APVPVSGGDSY
-656 TYILPSLNL
+656 NEVLPSLNL
-665 AFEVRDDLFVRFG
+665 NFRVRDDLSVRLG
-678 AAREMAR
+678 LAREMAR

-693 SVNIDFNEGRVNSTN
+693 SVNIDFNQGRVASTDVN
-708 LDQSPWGGSGG
+708 QSPWGGSGG
-719 NPRLRPWIA
+719 NPELRPWIA
-728 NAVDLSV
+728 NAADISI

-741 RGYVSLAGFYKDLE
+741 RGYVSLALFYKDLE

-768 GFPYT
+768 GYPYE
-773 GLVAPALNQGYLS
+773 GPVAPVLRQGFLS
-786 KPQNGEGGTLQG
+786 TPQNGEGGTISG
-798 VEFAV
+798 AEFAV
-803 SVPFDLIWQPLEGF
+803 SVPFDLFWAPLEGF
-817 GVNFSASWTDSDIIP
+817 GMTFSASYTESDIIP
-832 NPGNPSQ
+832 NPGSPST
-839 PLPGLSEHVNNLTVY
+839 PLPGLSEKVGNLTFY
-854 YERAGFQARISN
+854 YERNGFQARISD

-895 AQVGYEFQSGAL
+895 AQIGYEFQSGRL
-907 EGLSILA
+907 EGLSLLA

-919 TDEQFKTFENDDRR
+919 TDEQFKTFENDDPR

-947 GVNYRY
+947 GINYRY